1 MRVFTI
7 VSETDEVSQQLFC
20 LLHRPNRHDSFI
32 KTLKFLN
39 IYYFGNKICLRLL
52 GCICL
57 SKTTIA
63 VQDIIKLKLDSYR
76 SYVKPWDFG

>member
-1 MRVFTI
+1 MRVLVI

-32 KTLKFLN
+32 KPLKFLN
-39 IYYFGNKICLRLL
+39 IYYFGNNICLRLL
-52 GCICL
+52 GCICQ

-63 VQDIIKLKLDSYR
+63 VQDIVILKLDFYG
-76 SYVKPWDFG
+76 SYVKPCDFG